1 VPAAGGRA
9 LSRGV
14 VSAVVERVV
23 QQRSVDV
30 DPMLAARFA
39 ELTPRERE
47 LEVVSGLDNA
57 QTAEQFFLSPFTVGP
72 TPSGR

>member
-1 VPAAGGRA
+1 
-9 LSRGV
+9 
-14 VSAVVERVV
+14 
-23 QQRSVDV
+23 
-30 DPMLAARFA
+30 MLAARFA